1 MSDPLLEGQKYWL
14 WKTRRLYDSLA
25 IAVPPDRLAK
35 AGTKLGFR
43 VEDVIIAGLTI
54 VKFVHLSALMVLFG
68 CGAFP
73 LYAKKPDGVLHGYL
87 RDLVLTSAITALT
100 SGVLWFAFPGP
111 GLDTTF
117 GQVLIVRLLLIAG
130 ASTLFAR
137 KSAGAAWSVA
147 VVLSA
152 VAVATIA
159 WTGHARNGV
168 IAGAGLHLLGDMLHL
183 IAAGVWIGA
192 LAWLLLLLTPYTQAP
207 RPEIE
212 HALAGFSGIGPG
224 VVAMLVITGIVNS
237 LFLIGPQNAVSLW
250 RKAYGLTLLIKLA
263 LFALMFA
270 LAAVNRY
277 RLTPRL
283 AMAADRGSTEQALRA
298 FKGTIAAET
307 ALAVLGLA
315 AVALMGVLPTPTD

>member
-1 MSDPLLEGQKYWL
+1 M
-14 WKTRRLYDSLA
+14 
-25 IAVPPDRLAK
+25 
-35 AGTKLGFR
+35 
-43 VEDVIIAGLTI
+43 DVIVAGLTI
-54 VKFVHLSALMVLFG
+54 AKFVHLSALMLLFG

-73 LYAKKPDGVLHGYL
+73 LYAKKPDGVLHGHL
-87 RDLVLTSAITALT
+87 RGLVLASAITALT

-130 ASTLFAR
+130 ASILFAR
-137 KSAGAAWSVA
+137 KPAGAAWSVA

-168 IAGAGLHLLGDMLHL
+168 VAGAALHLLGDMLHL

-192 LAWLLLLLTPYTQAP
+192 LVWLLLLLTSATQTA
-207 RPEIE
+207 RREVE
-212 HALAGFSGIGPG
+212 RALAGFSGVGPG
-224 VVAMLVITGIVNS
+224 VVAMLVITGIINS
-237 LFLIGPQNAVSLW
+237 LFLIGPQSALSLW

-263 LFALMFA
+263 LFAVMFA

-283 AMAADRGSTEQALRA
+283 AMAADGGSTERALRA

-307 ALAVLGLA
+307 ALAVLVLA
-315 AVALMGVLPTPTD
+315 AVALLGVLPPPTD

>member
-1 MSDPLLEGQKYWL
+1 M
-14 WKTRRLYDSLA
+14 
-25 IAVPPDRLAK
+25 
-35 AGTKLGFR
+35 
-43 VEDVIIAGLTI
+43 IIAGLTI
-54 VKFVHLSALMVLFG
+54 VKFVHLSALMLLFG

-73 LYAKKPDGVLHGYL
+73 IYAKKSDGVLHGYL
-87 RDLVLTSAITALT
+87 RGLVLTSAITALT

-130 ASTLFAR
+130 ASILFAR
-137 KSAGAAWSVA
+137 KSAGAAWSMA

-159 WTGHARNGV
+159 WTGHARNGGL
-168 IAGAGLHLLGDMLHL
+168 AGARLHMLGDMLHL
-183 IAAGVWIGA
+183 IASGIWIGA
-192 LAWLLLLLTPYTQAP
+192 LVWLLLLLTPHTQAP
-207 RPEIE
+207 RREIE

-224 VVAMLVITGIVNS
+224 VVAMIVITGIVNS
-237 LFLIGPQNAVSLW
+237 LFVIGPQNALSLW
-250 RKAYGLTLLIKLA
+250 RKAYGLTLVIKLA

-283 AMAADRGSTEQALRA
+283 AVAAGGSAEQALRA

-307 ALAVLGLA
+307 ALAVLVLV
-315 AVALMGVLPTPTD
+315 AVALLGVLPPPTD

>member
-1 MSDPLLEGQKYWL
+1 M
-14 WKTRRLYDSLA
+14 
-25 IAVPPDRLAK
+25 
-35 AGTKLGFR
+35 
-43 VEDVIIAGLTI
+43 IIVGLTI
-54 VKFVHLSALMVLFG
+54 VKFVHLSALMLLFG

-73 LYAKKPDGVLHGYL
+73 LDAKKPDAVLHRYL
-87 RDLVLTSAITALT
+87 RDLLLISAITALI
-100 SGVLWFAFPGP
+100 SGALWFAFPGP

-117 GQVLIVRLLLIAG
+117 GQFLVVRLLLIAG
-130 ASTLFAR
+130 ASILFAR
-137 KSAGAAWSVA
+137 KSAGAAWNVA
-147 VVLSA
+147 VVLCA

-183 IAAGVWIGA
+183 IAAGVWSGA
-192 LAWLLLLLTPYTQAP
+192 LASLLLLLSPTTQAP
-207 RPEIE
+207 RREIA
-212 HALAGFSGIGPG
+212 HALAGFSGVGPG

-237 LFLIGPQNAVSLW
+237 LFLIGPQNALSLW
-250 RKAYGLTLLIKLA
+250 RRAYGLTLLIKVA

-283 AMAADRGSTEQALRA
+283 ALAADHGSTERTLRA

-307 ALAVLGLA
+307 ALAILVLA
-315 AVALMGVLPTPTD
+315 AVALLGVLPPPTE

>member
-1 MSDPLLEGQKYWL
+1 M
-14 WKTRRLYDSLA
+14 
-25 IAVPPDRLAK
+25 
-35 AGTKLGFR
+35 
-43 VEDVIIAGLTI
+43 IIAGLTI
-54 VKFVHLSALMVLFG
+54 VKFVHLSALMLVFG
-68 CGAFP
+68 CSAFP
-73 LYAKKPDGVLHGYL
+73 LYAKKPDGVLHDYL
-87 RDLVLTSAITALT
+87 RGLVLTSAIAALA

-130 ASTLFAR
+130 ASILFVR

-147 VVLSA
+147 VILST

-168 IAGAGLHLLGDMLHL
+168 IPGAGLHLLGDMLHL
-183 IAAGVWIGA
+183 IAAGAWIGA
-192 LAWLLLLLTPYTQAP
+192 LSWLLLLLTPYAQAP
-207 RPEIE
+207 RREIE

-224 VVAMLVITGIVNS
+224 VVAMLVVTGIVNS
-237 LFLIGPQNAVSLW
+237 LFIIGPQNALSLW

-270 LAAVNRY
+270 LATINRY

-283 AMAADRGSTEQALRA
+283 ALTAERGSREQTLRA

-307 ALAVLGLA
+307 ALAVLVLA
-315 AVALMGVLPTPTD
+315 AVALLGVLPPPTE

>member
-1 MSDPLLEGQKYWL
+1 M
-14 WKTRRLYDSLA
+14 
-25 IAVPPDRLAK
+25 IV
-35 AGTKLGFR
+35 
-43 VEDVIIAGLTI
+43 AGLTI
-54 VKFVHLSALMVLFG
+54 AKFVHLSALMLLFG

-73 LYAKKPDGVLHGYL
+73 LYAKKPDGVLHGHL
-87 RDLVLTSAITALT
+87 RGLVLASAITALT

-130 ASTLFAR
+130 ASILFAR
-137 KSAGAAWSVA
+137 KPAGAAWSVA

-168 IAGAGLHLLGDMLHL
+168 VAGAALHLLGDMLHL

-192 LAWLLLLLTPYTQAP
+192 LVWLLLLLTSATQTA
-207 RPEIE
+207 RREIE
-212 HALAGFSGIGPG
+212 RALAGFSGVGPG
-224 VVAMLVITGIVNS
+224 VVAMLVITGIINS
-237 LFLIGPQNAVSLW
+237 LFLIGPQSALSLW
-250 RKAYGLTLLIKLA
+250 RKAYGLTLLIKLG
-263 LFALMFA
+263 LFAVMFA

-283 AMAADRGSTEQALRA
+283 AMAADGGSTERALRA

-307 ALAVLGLA
+307 ALAVLVLA
-315 AVALMGVLPTPTD
+315 AVALLGVLPPPTD